1 MKRKISRNV
10 KLWLLAASVVV
21 TFSLGWYLERIAFQ
35 PPGAPG
41 QAFVTVF
48 TKDRAANVSLK
59 AIIHPS
65 SPWEDWLTVHVDGV
79 HGKPE
84 RWLLVVQCPAVPA
97 APEHTVGLYPEAG
110 PQLSAAP
117 SMVIASPHNGK
128 LWKGYL
134 RCFSA
139 PGSSQTSLQAQLSL
153 SNGVPGFSNATLPA
167 LETDPAMAA
176 AQEPPQ
182 LYAERDNS
190 SRRIADL
197 VEVFPTCSQA
207 SPSAT
212 ATISPAP
219 TGTASQQPSANAGGQ
234 PSSTAPPTAQVTS
247 SPNPGISSCYSP
259 ESTSTTPDVYR
270 LPASA
275 VTTEVLDNVNLSG
288 YRIDSMFPP
297 GQFGRS
303 DQITWQGISSLS
315 PSLLVTNLTAEHN
328 LNRYT
333 FFSGILFGIC
343 GGAVV
348 TLLVES
354 VDAWREARKREG
366 PAVAEQEG
374 STG

>member
-1 MKRKISRNV
+1 MRRKISRNV
-10 KLWLLAASVVV
+10 KLWLLAVTVVI
-21 TFSLGWYLERIAFQ
+21 TFLLGLYFEHIAFH

-48 TKDRAANVSLK
+48 TKDRANVSLK

-65 SPWEDWLTVHVDGV
+65 SPWKDWLTVRVDGG
-79 HGKPE
+79 HGKQE
-84 RWLLVVQCPAVPA
+84 SWLLVVQCPAVPA
-97 APEHTVGLYPEAG
+97 APVHTVKLYPQAG

-117 SMVIASPHNGK
+117 SMVMASAHTGK
-128 LWKGYL
+128 LWRGYL

-139 PGSSQTSLQAQLSL
+139 PGSSQTSLQAQLSS
-153 SNGVPGFSNATLPA
+153 SNGAPGFANATLPA

-176 AQEPPQ
+176 AQEAPQ
-182 LYAERDNS
+182 LYAERDDS
-190 SRRIADL
+190 GHRIADL

-219 TGTASQQPSANAGGQ
+219 AATASQQPSANTGGR
-234 PSSTAPPTAQVTS
+234 PSPTAPPTAQVTS
-247 SPNPGISSCYSP
+247 SPNPGFSSCYSP
-259 ESTSTTPDVYR
+259 ESAGTTPEVYR

-333 FFSGILFGIC
+333 FFSGILFGIF
-343 GGAVV
+343 GGALV

-354 VDAWREARKREG
+354 VDAWREARKREEA
-366 PAVAEQEG
+366 AVAGQGG

>member
-1 MKRKISRNV
+1 MRRKISVNV
-10 KLWLLAASVVV
+10 KLCLLLASAVI
-21 TFSLGWYLERIAFQ
+21 TFSLGWYLEHIAFQ

-48 TKDRAANVSLK
+48 TKEKAANVSLK

-65 SPWEDWLTVHVDGV
+65 TPWKDWLTVHVDGP
-79 HGKPE
+79 HGQRE
-84 RWLLVVQCPAVPA
+84 SWLLVVQCPAAPPA
-97 APEHTVGLYPEAG
+97 PVHTVGLYPETG

-117 SMVIASPHNGK
+117 STVIASSHTGK
-128 LWKGYL
+128 FWRGYL

-139 PGSSQTSLQAQLSL
+139 PSKSQTALQAALSS
-153 SNGVPGFSNATLPA
+153 SNGVPGFANATLPA

-176 AQEPPQ
+176 AQQAPQ
-182 LYAERDNS
+182 LYAEEDIS
-190 SRRIADL
+190 GHRIADL

-212 ATISPAP
+212 ATTSPV
-219 TGTASQQPSANAGGQ
+219 GNGGQ
-234 PSSTAPPTAQVTS
+234 PSPAGPLTIQATS
-247 SPNPGISSCYSP
+247 SPSPGISSCYSP
-259 ESTSTTPDVYR
+259 ESTGTTPDVYR

-333 FFSGILFGIC
+333 FFAGILFGVC
-343 GGAVV
+343 GGAIV

-354 VDAWREARKREG
+354 VDAWRETRKGEG
-366 PAVAEQEG
+366 PAAAGQEG
-374 STG
+374 GTG